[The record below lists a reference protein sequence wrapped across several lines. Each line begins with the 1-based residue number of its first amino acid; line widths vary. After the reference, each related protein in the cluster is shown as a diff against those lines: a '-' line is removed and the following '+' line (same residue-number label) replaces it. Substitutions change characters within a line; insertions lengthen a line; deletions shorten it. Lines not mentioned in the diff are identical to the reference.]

1 MPNSLKIPTKPKSR
15 LTNCSLVLVFSISFL
30 FFSSFLNV
38 SLVGNQGKL
47 AFHRIFLPLPKA
59 YAANLEMPEL
69 TDWHIELSAYM
80 PSVGLEDSMNTI
92 GIAQESSPGMD
103 KFDIPDQPRPAW
115 SENYLDLVFPHPE
128 WGGDLTDY
136 SSDFRSVAL
145 EEKIETWHFE
155 VRSNIKNEEV
165 IFAWHGPVSILERCR
180 LRDGKSGEILV
191 FNPVEDGY
199 SFIMTAPVHEFVWEY
214 NY

>member
-1 MPNSLKIPTKPKSR
+1 MPNSLKIPTKSKNQ
-15 LTNCSLVLVFSISFL
+15 LTSWSLVLFLLISFL
-30 FFSSFLNV
+30 FSSSFLNV
-38 SLVGNQGKL
+38 SFVGNQGEFVL
-47 AFHRIFLPLPKA
+47 YRIFQSKA
-59 YAANLEMPEL
+59 YAANLDIPEL
-69 TDWHIELSAYM
+69 TDWHIQLSAYM

-92 GIAQESSPGMD
+92 GIAQESSPRMD
-103 KFDIPDQPRPAW
+103 KFDIPDQPRPPW
-115 SENYLDLVFPHPE
+115 SKNYLDLVFPHPE

-136 SSDFRSVAL
+136 SSDFRPVAL

-155 VRSNIKNEEV
+155 VRSNIKNEEI
-165 IFAWHGPVSILERCR
+165 IFSWHGPVSILERCR

-191 FNPVEDGY
+191 SNPVEDGY